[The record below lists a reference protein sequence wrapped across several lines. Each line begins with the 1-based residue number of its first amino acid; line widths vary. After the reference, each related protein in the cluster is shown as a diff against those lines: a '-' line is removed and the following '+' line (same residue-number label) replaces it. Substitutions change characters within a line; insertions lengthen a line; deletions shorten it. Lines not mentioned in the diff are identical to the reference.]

1 MKAHLLFL
9 AANVATTMVAT
20 LATRAD
26 DKSPVQHEPSQA
38 GRLPVEGA
46 LPSLAGANGWLKA
59 PPLTPES
66 LHGKVVLVDFWTY
79 TCINWQRSLPYVRA
93 WAEKDKEQGLVV
105 IGVHTP
111 EFRFEQNIDNVRT
124 AVKALRV
131 DYPVA
136 IDSDYALWRAFGNQ
150 YWPALYVVDAQG
162 HIRYHQFGEGAYERS
177 EQVMQQLLTEAG
189 SARVS
194 RELVQAEARG
204 AEVAA
209 DWANLRSPE
218 NSLGRDRT
226 QGFASAGGAILGTS
240 RHDTAPA
247 TLQRNRWALAG
258 DWTVQTDAVVLDKAH
273 GRIVY
278 RFHAHDLHLVMGPV
292 SRGAAVRFRVFLD
305 GQPAGAAHGADV
317 DEQGYGTVTD
327 QRLYQLIRQPPPIM
341 DRQFEIEFL
350 DAGVE
355 AFALTFG

>member
-1 MKAHLLFL
+1 MKAPLLFL
-9 AANVATTMVAT
+9 AVIVATTMVAI
-20 LATRAD
+20 AARAD
-26 DKSPVQHEPSQA
+26 DKSPVPHEPA
-38 GRLPVEGA
+38 HAVRLPVEGA
-46 LPSLAGANGWLKA
+46 LPSLAGATGWLNA
-59 PPLTPES
+59 LPLTPES

-93 WAEKDKEQGLVV
+93 WAEKYKEQGLVV

-111 EFRFEQNIDNVRT
+111 EFRFEHNVDNVRT

-136 IDSDYALWRAFGNQ
+136 IDSDYAIWRAFGNQ

-162 HIRYHQFGEGAYERS
+162 HIRHRQFGEGDYDRAEK
-177 EQVMQQLLTEAG
+177 VMQHLLTEAG

-209 DWANLRSPE
+209 DWENLRSPE
-218 NSLGRDRT
+218 TYLGRDRT
-226 QGFASAGGAILGTS
+226 QGFTSAGGAILGTS
-240 RHDTAPA
+240 RLYTAPA
-247 TLQRNRWALAG
+247 RLPRNRWALAG
-258 DWTVQTDAVVLDKAH
+258 AWTVQTDAVVLEKAN
-273 GRIVY
+273 GRLVY
-278 RFHAHDLHLVMGPV
+278 RFHARDLHLVMGPV
-292 SRGAAVRFRVFLD
+292 ARGSTVRFRVFLD

-341 DRQFEIEFL
+341 ERQFEIEFL
-350 DAGVE
+350 DPGVE
-355 AFALTFG
+355 AFAFTFG